1 MTPSVRS
8 PRWTHV
14 SQQTVSLCRSITDL
28 EVGVTRA
35 KRRRTHP
42 SRGETLGVFVPFA
55 ANVRFAAESDEP
67 VWGETT
73 EMAVSVARSAL
84 PSWGAPGA
92 SDVCVGGG

>member
-1 MTPSVRS
+1 M
-8 PRWTHV
+8 
-14 SQQTVSLCRSITDL
+14 
-28 EVGVTRA
+28 
-35 KRRRTHP
+35 
-42 SRGETLGVFVPFA
+42 FVPFA
-55 ANVRFAAESDEP
+55 TNVRFAAESDEP